1 MKKIPKI
8 ILSKTIGL
16 MFFLVMLYIL
26 NRLNLNIYGYKIW
39 VTFLNDNL
47 ALLVAMSLLFM
58 IAEVFFAL
66 IFPFS
71 LPAPL
76 FSSFAA
82 LLITQF
88 IFRIF
93 PVIDKMIT
101 IELFSLLW
109 PLTFLVY
116 PIVFLAVLVGGY
128 ISIFAKMKKP
138 KKKESKKKKSKK
150 EKSWEE
156 IGNGFR
162 KAFSD
167 FFRKLADL
175 IDK

>member
-16 MFFLVMLYIL
+16 MFFLFMLYIL
-26 NRLNLNIYGYKIW
+26 NRINLNIFGYKIW
-39 VTFLNDNL
+39 VTFLNENL
-47 ALLVAMSLLFM
+47 ALIVAMSLLFM
-58 IAEVFFAL
+58 VAEVFFAL
-66 IFPFS
+66 IFPFN

-82 LLITQF
+82 LLLAKF

-93 PVIDKMIT
+93 LVIDKMIMT
-101 IELFSLLW
+101 ELFSLLW

-116 PIVFLAVLVGGY
+116 PIVFLAVLIGGY
-128 ISIFAKMKKP
+128 ISIFVKMKKP
-138 KKKESKKKKSKK
+138 KKKKSKKKKSKK

-156 IGNGFR
+156 IGDGFR